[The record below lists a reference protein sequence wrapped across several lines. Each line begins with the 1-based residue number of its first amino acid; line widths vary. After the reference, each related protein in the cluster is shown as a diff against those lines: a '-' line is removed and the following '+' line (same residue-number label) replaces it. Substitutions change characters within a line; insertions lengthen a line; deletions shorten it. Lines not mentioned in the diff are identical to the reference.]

1 MKESGFWYTL
11 EGILITF
18 GLITMI
24 ISFFLDTTVSNT
36 GSMFNNSGGTYNIGL
51 MQRQM
56 MVLYVGIV
64 LTFIGLVLFA
74 VNTLKDKFDI
84 LISQTKKIEPK
95 SVLSSDKLDEK
106 GIV

>member
-1 MKESGFWYTL
+1 MKESGFWGTF
-11 EGILITF
+11 EGILTTI
-18 GLITMI
+18 GLITI
-24 ISFFLDTTVSNT
+24 IVSFFLDTTVSNS

-64 LTFIGLVLFA
+64 LTFIGLILFA
-74 VNTLKDKFDI
+74 VNSLKEKFDI
-84 LISQTKKIEPK
+84 LISQNKKIEPR
-95 SVLSSDKLDEK
+95 SVQSSDKLDEK